1 MKRLALVLPLLLAG
15 CGGRGDLEP
24 AAGQP
29 LPATA
34 YGADEP
40 STAPRLL
47 TLPPEARPAAA
58 SELLKRSEP
67 RESDRFDLPP
77 PD

>member
-1 MKRLALVLPLLLAG
+1 MKRALVLLPLLLAG
-15 CGGRGDLEP
+15 CGGRGDLTP
-24 AAGQP
+24 AAGQA

-34 YGADEP
+34 YGAEQP
-40 STAPRLL
+40 STADRLL
-47 TLPPEARPAAA
+47 TLPPEARPAIA
-58 SELLKRSEP
+58 SELLKSSQP

>member
-1 MKRLALVLPLLLAG
+1 MKQALLALPLLLTA
-15 CGGRGDLEP
+15 CGGRGDLTP

-34 YGADEP
+34 YGAEQP
-40 STAPRLL
+40 STAGRLL
-47 TLPPEARPAAA
+47 TLPPEARPTIA
-58 SELLKRSEP
+58 SELLKNSQP

>member
-1 MKRLALVLPLLLAG
+1 MKPALLLLPLLLAA
-15 CGGRGDLEP
+15 CGGRGDLTP
-24 AAGQP
+24 AAGQA

-34 YGADEP
+34 YGTEEP
-40 STAPRLL
+40 STAGRLL
-47 TLPPEARPAAA
+47 ALPPEARPAIA

-77 PD
+77 PQ

>member
-1 MKRLALVLPLLLAG
+1 MKRSALVLPLLLAA
-15 CGGRGDLEP
+15 CGGRGDLMP
-24 AAGQP
+24 AAGQA

-40 STAPRLL
+40 STPGRLL
-47 TLPPEARPAAA
+47 TLPPEARPAVA
-58 SELLKRSEP
+58 SELLRRSEP